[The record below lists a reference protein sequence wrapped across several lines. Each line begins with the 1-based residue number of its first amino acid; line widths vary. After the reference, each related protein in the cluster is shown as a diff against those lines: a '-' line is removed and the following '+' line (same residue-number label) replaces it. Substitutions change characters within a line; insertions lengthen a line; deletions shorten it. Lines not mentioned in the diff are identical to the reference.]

1 MSDSSLVKDRLSVV
15 GLKAAMNSSA
25 PSDRWKMPHVVTH
38 TEDENA
44 VAELI
49 EESRAGSRVT
59 AISHGR
65 HEFTA
70 VDSGVAHRLQ

>member
-1 MSDSSLVKDRLSVV
+1 
-15 GLKAAMNSSA
+15 
-25 PSDRWKMPHVVTH
+25 MPYVVTH
-38 TEDENA
+38 IEEENA

-59 AISHGR
+59 VISHCR

-70 VDSGVAHRLQ
+70 VDSGVAHRHQ

>member
-1 MSDSSLVKDRLSVV
+1 
-15 GLKAAMNSSA
+15 
-25 PSDRWKMPHVVTH
+25 MPHVVTH